1 MKISLKNSKRA
12 AVLVTALA
20 LVFCAS
26 CGQQPAEERRDY
38 KAEAEAASVHCVSKA
53 DCYLCGDGNT
63 KYKEYYGQNNVG
75 IISLNTFEL
84 MPIEIN
90 RYDQSRHLIEENTG
104 VMQSRSFK
112 NGNDGFSAHLMLD
125 ADRGIAN
132 VDITPYDDSA
142 LSLDAA
148 AGFLCEDCLAE
159 FAGELYGN
167 AYGVGIINFS
177 ERKMTAFLEN
187 LVGFGTGDYYI
198 HCDFEPQYGKIKT
211 LIALAPL
218 RYADDG

>member
-1 MKISLKNSKRA
+1 MKILRKTSKCA
-12 AVLVTALA
+12 AVLMTALA
-20 LVFCAS
+20 LTFCVS
-26 CGQQPAEERRDY
+26 CGKRHIEEKRDY

-53 DCYLCGDGNT
+53 DCYLCGDGNIP
-63 KYKEYYGQNNVG
+63 YKGHYGQNNVG
-75 IISLNTFEL
+75 VISLNTFEL
-84 MPIEIN
+84 LPVEIN
-90 RYDQSRHLIEENTG
+90 RYDESGQLIEENTG
-104 VMQSRSFK
+104 VMLSRSFK
-112 NGNDGFSAHLMLD
+112 NGDDGFSAHLMLD

-132 VDITPYDDSA
+132 VDITPYGDSV

-167 AYGVGIINFS
+167 AYGIGIINFS

-187 LVGFGTGDYYI
+187 LVGFSAGDYYI

-211 LIALAPL
+211 LIALTPL